1 MRKGSDGLRKRATP
15 QGRGY
20 REWGGA
26 PDSGKTPFVCFPAE
40 SVSVGAGF
48 APFFA
53 RSALDSSP
61 SVHCRFLSVPYPRQR
76 TPFVHSASSA
86 FFVALVWRRKL
97 KP

>member
-1 MRKGSDGLRKRATP
+1 MVL
-15 QGRGY
+15 GRG
-20 REWGGA
+20 RHPKGEATGIGIGGGA

-53 RSALDSSP
+53 PSALDSSP

-76 TPFVHSASSA
+76 TPFVHSASSQPS
-86 FFVALVWRRKL
+86 L
-97 KP
+97 